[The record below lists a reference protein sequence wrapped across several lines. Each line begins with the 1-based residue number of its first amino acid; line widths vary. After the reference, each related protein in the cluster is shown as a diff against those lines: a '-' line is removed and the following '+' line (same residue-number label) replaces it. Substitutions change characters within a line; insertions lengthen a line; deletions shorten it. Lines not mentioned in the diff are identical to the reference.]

1 MHPLYGLLFQLSL
14 SVIGFECTQLLLRM
28 NLLVVYSH
36 LVIVD
41 NVVITLVD
49 LVALIAYHKASNGIL
64 KQPPHFPI

>member
-1 MHPLYGLLFQLSL
+1 MHPLYGLLFQLSS
-14 SVIGFECTQLLLRM
+14 SVIGFECTQLLLRL

-49 LVALIAYHKASNGIL
+49 LVALIAYHKASKGSL
-64 KQPPHFPI
+64 KQPPHCPI